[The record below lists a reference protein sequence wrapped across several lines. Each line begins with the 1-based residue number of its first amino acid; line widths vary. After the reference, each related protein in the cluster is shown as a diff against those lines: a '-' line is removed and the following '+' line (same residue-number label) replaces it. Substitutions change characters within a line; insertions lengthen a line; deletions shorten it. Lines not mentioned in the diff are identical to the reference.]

1 MIERIRTMLDIGLL
15 VVIDRKLKSNLIV
28 ENLFLIEV

>member
-15 VVIDRKLKSNLIV
+15 VVIDRKLKSNLIL